1 VAFYQYGVV
10 YRDTVMSRSH
20 LGRLIHFRA
29 IGIGKIAVAF
39 LTISLLCASYA
50 IAQTPLKKTPNLGI
64 INGENVRKGEYTF
77 VVALRYLID
86 ERVFCSGQIID
97 DEWVLTARHCVLPG
111 TPRFVVSTGSGGKWD
126 EGTST
131 PVIEKNIFRHSE
143 FDVALLKLAGKITS
157 DSVAKISL
165 RVEEPPI
172 QGSPF
177 VAVGWG
183 KLRSTDTVGAPHLQ
197 KLSGLEVTTCI
208 NPATI
213 CGKFPRSDTSTSK
226 GDSGGPAVYD
236 GNGFLESFGV
246 LSGKDP
252 RSPDRADYTR
262 SDMIYLW
269 VMQTIRDN

>member
-1 VAFYQYGVV
+1 
-10 YRDTVMSRSH
+10 MSLSH

-29 IGIGKIAVAF
+29 IGIGEIAVAF
-39 LTISLLCASYA
+39 FTISLLCASHA
-50 IAQTPLKKTPNLGI
+50 IAQVPPKKTPNLGI
-64 INGENVRKGEYTF
+64 INGENVTKGEYTF
-77 VVALRYLID
+77 VVALRSLID
-86 ERVFCSGQIID
+86 EKVFCSGQIID
-97 DEWVLTARHCVLPG
+97 DVWVLTARHCIDG
-111 TPRFVVSTGSGGKWD
+111 TLRPINARFVVSTGSGGKLD
-126 EGTST
+126 GRTSI
-131 PVIEKNIFRHSE
+131 PVIQKNIFPNPR
-143 FDVALLKLAGKITS
+143 FDVALLKLEKKITS
-157 DSVAKISL
+157 DSVAKIAL

-177 VAVGWG
+177 IAVGWG

-213 CGKFPRSDTSTSK
+213 CGKFPRSDTSTSS

-246 LSGKDP
+246 LSGKHRD
-252 RSPDRADYTR
+252 SPDRVDYTR